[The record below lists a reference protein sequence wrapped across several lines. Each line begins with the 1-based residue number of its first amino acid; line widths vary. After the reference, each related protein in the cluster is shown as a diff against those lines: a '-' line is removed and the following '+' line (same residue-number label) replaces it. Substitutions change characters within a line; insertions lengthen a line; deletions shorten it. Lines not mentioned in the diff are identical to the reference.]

1 MRTLLCIICSAWLC
15 SLSYEAAS
23 AERLSSDE
31 IVKLLKGATVET
43 TAGLNDWP
51 QLMTFK
57 PDGTAAGEILK
68 RRRTVEDNGKW
79 WVEKSGLFCLQW
91 EDWKRGEKKCSLLEL
106 GKDGKTI
113 KRVKEDGTPRRRD
126 WEIK

>member
-1 MRTLLCIICSAWLC
+1 MRTLHCIICSAWLC

-43 TAGLNDWP
+43 TVGLKDWP
-51 QLMTFK
+51 QFMTFR
-57 PDGTAAGEILK
+57 PDGTAAGEREK
-68 RRRTVEDNGKW
+68 SRRTVEDNGKW
-79 WVEKSGLFCLQW
+79 RIKKDGRFCLQW
-91 EDWKRGEKKCSLLEL
+91 EDWRRGEEKCFFLEL

-113 KRVKEDGTPRRRD
+113 KRIMKDGTPRRRD
-126 WEIK
+126 WVIK

>member
-23 AERLSSDE
+23 ADRLSSDE
-31 IVKLLKGATVET
+31 ILKLFKGATVET
-43 TAGLNDWP
+43 TGGNKDHP

-57 PDGTAAGEILK
+57 PDGTAAGERLK
-68 RRRTVEDNGKW
+68 RKGVVYDNGKW

-91 EDWKRGEKKCSLLEL
+91 EDWQRGEKKCSFLEL
-106 GKDGKTI
+106 GKDGKAI
-113 KRVKEDGTPRRRD
+113 KRIKTDGTTRRRD